1 MKLLSLATVLALVL
15 AGCNAAH
22 DKSDK
27 PRATSLTSERER
39 ASYLVG
45 LDLAKQMQPLADEV
59 DIDLVVQAL
68 RSANAHEK
76 LLLGDAEI
84 QTARQ
89 QFTRRMREKHAGD
102 RKALAAKNAADG
114 DALLKENAAK
124 PGVQTTASGLQYLT
138 LQDATGPKPN
148 ADDTVDVSWIV
159 KRPDGFSLEDS
170 YAAGH
175 STGFPL
181 NRVPPGVA
189 EAIEQMPM
197 SAKYRFWIPGRL
209 LYGEDGR
216 GGDIGP
222 NQLLIYDIELLAI
235 AGQPGGHPV
244 AD

>member
-1 MKLLSLATVLALVL
+1 MKLLSLAASLALVL
-15 AGCNAAH
+15 SACNASH
-22 DKSDK
+22 DNSDK
-27 PRATSLTSERER
+27 PRATSLTSDRER
-39 ASYLVG
+39 SSYLVG
-45 LDLAKQMQPLADEV
+45 IDLAKQMQPLADEV

-84 QTARQ
+84 ETARQ
-89 QFTRRMREKHAGD
+89 QFTRRMREKHAD
-102 RKALAAKNAADG
+102 DQKALAAKNVADG
-114 DALLKENAAK
+114 DALLKENAGK
-124 PGVQTTASGLQYLT
+124 PGVQTTASGLQYLV

-189 EAIEQMPM
+189 EAIERMPM

-244 AD
+244 ED